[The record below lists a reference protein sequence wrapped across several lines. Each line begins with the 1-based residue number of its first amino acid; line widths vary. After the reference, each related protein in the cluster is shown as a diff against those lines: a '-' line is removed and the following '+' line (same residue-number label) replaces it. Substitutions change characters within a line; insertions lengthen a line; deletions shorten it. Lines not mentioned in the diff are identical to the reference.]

1 MSELADILERFRRGP
16 ELVAVA
22 TTGAAGPE
30 LDFQPGEGKWSVRQ
44 IVCHLADFEMIAGMR
59 FRQMLAEENPALP
72 SADQDAW
79 AIRLDY
85 GRRKVSQALE
95 TFRRVR
101 VDNYELL
108 KDLPEEAFNRTANH
122 SKRGVI
128 QVRDLLRIMAE
139 HPEKHVGQIQRTRAA
154 YKESRAQRSSSGA
167 ATP

>member
-44 IVCHLADFEMIAGMR
+44 IVCHLADFEMIAAVR
-59 FRQMLAEENPALP
+59 FRQMLAEENPVMPA
-72 SADQDAW
+72 ANQDAW

-85 GRRKVSQALE
+85 SKRKTSQALE

-101 VDNYELL
+101 MDSYELL
-108 KDLPEEAFNRTANH
+108 KEQSDEAFERTGVH

-128 QVRDLLRIMAE
+128 PLREMVRIMAE

-154 YKESRAQRSSSGA
+154 YKENRAKQA
-167 ATP
+167 AT

>member
-44 IVCHLADFEMIAGMR
+44 IVCHLADFEMIAAMR
-59 FRQMLAEENPALP
+59 FRQMLAEDNPSML
-72 SADQDAW
+72 SVDQDEW
-79 AIRLDY
+79 AKRLDY
-85 GRRKVSQALE
+85 SKRKVSQALE

-101 VDNYELL
+101 IDNYELL
-108 KDLPEEAFNRTANH
+108 KDLPEDAFNRPGNH
-122 SKRGVI
+122 SKRGAI
-128 QVRDLLRIMAE
+128 QLRDMLRIMAE

-154 YKESRAQRSSSGA
+154 YKESRTKQA
-167 ATP
+167 AS

>member
-44 IVCHLADFEMIAGMR
+44 IVCHLADFEMIAAMR
-59 FRQMLAEENPALP
+59 FRQMLAEENPTLP
-72 SADQDAW
+72 SADQDEW
-79 AIRLDY
+79 AAKLDY

-101 VDNYELL
+101 TDNYELM
-108 KDLPEEAFNRTANH
+108 KDLPEEAFERTGIH

-128 QVRDLLRIMAE
+128 ALRDMLRIMAE

-154 YKESRAQRSSSGA
+154 FKENKAKQA
-167 ATP
+167 ASQP